1 MEKQEIMSNT
11 IHDRAVSKAFA
22 KVVTLKMDIRAL
34 ADDVKCGRTGGV
46 SIEELRNVL
55 EGTKTELNV
64 WKYILTL
71 IKQNEKND

>member
-1 MEKQEIMSNT
+1 MTQS
-11 IHDRAVSKAFA
+11 IHERASAKAFA
-22 KVVTLKMDIRAL
+22 KVVTIKMDIRAL
-34 ADDVKCGRTGGV
+34 ADDVKYGRTGGV

-71 IKQNEKND
+71 IKQDQ

>member
-1 MEKQEIMSNT
+1 MEKQKIMSNT
-11 IHDRAVSKAFA
+11 IHDRAVSKTFA

-55 EGTKTELNV
+55 EGTKTELDV

-71 IKQNEKND
+71 IKQDQKND